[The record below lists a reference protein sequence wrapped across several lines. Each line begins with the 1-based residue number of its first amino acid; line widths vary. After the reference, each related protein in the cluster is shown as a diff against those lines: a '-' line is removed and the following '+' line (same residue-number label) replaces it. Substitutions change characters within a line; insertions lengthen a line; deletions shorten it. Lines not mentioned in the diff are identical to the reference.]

1 MGTKVGD
8 LHTTLCEGVQNRTEV
23 WSMKKIVTKGR
34 KESEN
39 SLSLPDVCILSEQGY
54 SV

>member
-8 LHTTLCEGVQNRTEV
+8 LHTTLCEGVQYRIEV
-23 WSMKKIVTKGR
+23 WNMKKNSNKR
-34 KESEN
+34 EKKSEN